1 MAPLC
6 FLVIAEGRHG
16 MFFANGEDRAK
27 LTILYILR
35 GCQLPLSREAL
46 ETAAAENAA
55 DNEQQDL
62 MTIPN
67 RLSSLEAEG
76 FIAAITVVGAQMY
89 FLTRRGADVI
99 DLLDKTL
106 AKSYREKL
114 DDYIAAHLE
123 EYHLSSTARSDY
135 NMRPDGSY
143 EAKLALVESG
153 KPIFELSIMLPSAEA
168 TRNAGKK
175 WENANAEL
183 YLQVLQWL
191 TEE

>member
-55 DNEQQDL
+55 DDEQQDL

-67 RLSSLEAEG
+67 RLSSL
-76 FIAAITVVGAQMY
+76 
-89 FLTRRGADVI
+89 
-99 DLLDKTL
+99 
-106 AKSYREKL
+106 
-114 DDYIAAHLE
+114 
-123 EYHLSSTARSDY
+123 
-135 NMRPDGSY
+135 
-143 EAKLALVESG
+143 
-153 KPIFELSIMLPSAEA
+153 
-168 TRNAGKK
+168 
-175 WENANAEL
+175 
-183 YLQVLQWL
+183 
-191 TEE
+191 